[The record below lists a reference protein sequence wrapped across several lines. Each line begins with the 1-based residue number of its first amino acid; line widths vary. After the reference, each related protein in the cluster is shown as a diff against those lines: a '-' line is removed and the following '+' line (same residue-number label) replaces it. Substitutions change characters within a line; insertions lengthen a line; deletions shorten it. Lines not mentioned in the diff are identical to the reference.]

1 MAANKRQSTT
11 GTHVTGSMAFI
22 LCLTLDDR
30 SQDEKEEEE
39 EEEEKEEGG
48 ARESGNKEMKR
59 MK

>member
-22 LCLTLDDR
+22 LCLTLDDG

-39 EEEEKEEGG
+39 EEEEEGG